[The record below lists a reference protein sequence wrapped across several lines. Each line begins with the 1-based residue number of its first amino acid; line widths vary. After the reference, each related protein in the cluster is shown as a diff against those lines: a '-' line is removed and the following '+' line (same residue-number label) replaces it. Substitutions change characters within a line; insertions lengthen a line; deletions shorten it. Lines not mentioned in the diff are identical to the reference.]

1 MRYRRYTA
9 VLCSGLGALHYR
21 GADLQNH
28 VHQGSSH
35 PHGDRGWVGEP
46 RKHHSRDSPSSAVPS
61 WFECQLA
68 MTPPLTGS
76 QDAAVASL
84 DSTHGRCCN
93 QTCAETPSRDRPP
106 LEQLLGY
113 RMPRGTWE
121 CQHSVA
127 QHSNYENWSLKCMV
141 LCCHDLGSSALS
153 LWLSQKMCF
162 GICTCVAA
170 AGLSTLWMGA
180 GWNYYTFHS
189 KQAADEPSVDTR
201 CVGLGY

>member
-1 MRYRRYTA
+1 MFGGREWEDACSRVFYAKEWEQRSAVSCIHDGSCIINDIYIICTALKSQHQGALNPCWLLCADGYDAVVMRYRRYTA

-46 RKHHSRDSPSSAVPS
+46 RKRHSRDSPSSAVPS

-113 RMPRGTWE
+113 RMPVRHLGM
-121 CQHSVA
+121 SA
-127 QHSNYENWSLKCMV
+127 QR
-141 LCCHDLGSSALS
+141 
-153 LWLSQKMCF
+153 
-162 GICTCVAA
+162 
-170 AGLSTLWMGA
+170 STAQQL
-180 GWNYYTFHS
+180 
-189 KQAADEPSVDTR
+189 
-201 CVGLGY
+201 